1 MRAYLTCCFLVL
13 ISPARA
19 KYFSDWIK
27 ADAFGAD
34 TKTYVCEMWI
44 RDKNI
49 FDNIGKVS
57 GMGCIIVRLVQC
69 IVDLGP
75 RTGIPH
81 DGQQELDP
89 PTDGV
94 ESRRPRPT
102 CFEMGVDVPYILFS
116 RHHWMK
122 DMPIP
127 QGTRWNEMAIYRQT
141 QDALLLT
148 IPLTPERLGERIQ
161 RNFMTYES
169 QIKAWNITVPP
180 DTWADFQK
188 AKEDWIKP

>member
-1 MRAYLTCCFLVL
+1 MTDNKNWIHQRTAWSQEDRDQLV
-13 ISPARA
+13 
-19 KYFSDWIK
+19 
-27 ADAFGAD
+27 
-34 TKTYVCEMWI
+34 
-44 RDKNI
+44 
-49 FDNIGKVS
+49 
-57 GMGCIIVRLVQC
+57 
-69 IVDLGP
+69 
-75 RTGIPH
+75 
-81 DGQQELDP
+81 
-89 PTDGV
+89 
-94 ESRRPRPT
+94 SRW
-102 CFEMGVDVPYILFS
+102 GVDVPYILFS